1 MESSIIQK
9 EDLTSIVKSWVVND
23 NQIRALNKK
32 LRELRQEKKKHN
44 ESMIR
49 VMKQYEIDNF
59 DVKDGQIH
67 FKQENRRETLTQSKL
82 LEILAKHP
90 QLEQQQANLLSQF
103 VYDNRKVITKDVI
116 TRKVVKVNNDD
127 DNK

>member
-32 LRELRQEKKKHN
+32 LRELRQDKKKHN

-67 FKQENRRETLTQSKL
+67 FKQENRRETLTQGKL

-116 TRKVVKVNNDD
+116 TRKVVKVDD
-127 DNK
+127 QDI

>member
-32 LRELRQEKKKHN
+32 LRELRQEKKNHN

-116 TRKVVKVNNDD
+116 TRKVVKVDD
-127 DNK
+127 QDN